1 MTSVLSVSHKVT
13 SRAVVTHEYLTVDK
27 GHVFNPQDAVR
38 RSYWHL
44 ECNMVST
51 WANLTADIYRR
62 NNHHD
67 NRNMHLF
74 VTMVSRV
81 LELVRLRVEDRE
93 SVIELDADETIE
105 PTAELLSC
113 MADAL
118 RWSLMYSRPD
128 CGAYMALPWIKDIF
142 HCYQSAQSATN
153 WRTRQPILIPLTEDE
168 SIRPTFFLILR
179 LLEASL
185 HHQLITGD
193 TTASDFEQLLAV
205 LGHPELPP
213 LPADLTPEALAAR
226 RLDEP
231 PIAMTWSLDGPEVSS
246 CTP

>member
-93 SVIELDADETIE
+93 PVIELDVDETIE
-105 PTAELLSC
+105 PTTELLS
-113 MADAL
+113 
-118 RWSLMYSRPD
+118 
-128 CGAYMALPWIKDIF
+128 
-142 HCYQSAQSATN
+142 
-153 WRTRQPILIPLTEDE
+153 
-168 SIRPTFFLILR
+168 
-179 LLEASL
+179 
-185 HHQLITGD
+185 
-193 TTASDFEQLLAV
+193 
-205 LGHPELPP
+205 
-213 LPADLTPEALAAR
+213 
-226 RLDEP
+226 
-231 PIAMTWSLDGPEVSS
+231 
-246 CTP
+246 